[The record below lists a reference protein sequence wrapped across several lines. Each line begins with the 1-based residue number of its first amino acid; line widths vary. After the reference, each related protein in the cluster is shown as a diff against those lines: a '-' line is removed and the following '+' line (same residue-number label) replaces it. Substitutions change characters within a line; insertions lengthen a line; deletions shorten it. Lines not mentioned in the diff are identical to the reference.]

1 MRRLAYKLLRFA
13 GIALVSFGIVRL
25 TVAHPGPAP
34 ELLQSASAKQ
44 CSAVLKI
51 RCTVVFE

>member
-1 MRRLAYKLLRFA
+1 MKRLAYKLLRFA
-13 GIALVSFGIVRL
+13 GIALVSFGLVRL

-51 RCTVVFE
+51 RCIVVFE